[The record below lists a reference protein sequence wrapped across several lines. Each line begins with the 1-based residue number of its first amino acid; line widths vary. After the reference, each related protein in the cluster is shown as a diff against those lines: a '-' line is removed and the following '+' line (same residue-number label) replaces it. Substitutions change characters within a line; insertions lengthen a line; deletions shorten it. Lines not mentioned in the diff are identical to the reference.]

1 MWCGQQ
7 AVVVLMQS
15 YSSLAAALAPLAL
28 PLVVNTM
35 GWIRGFGMELLS
47 HAVWTIRPTFLLG
60 LVKQPERPEP
70 APVSDGGSP
79 QESPEA
85 GSGGEGS
92 GGTPARSPSTPAA
105 HNSTPRGG
113 GSGSARGAGKKRP
126 DDRDEEALRALAD
139 ECHASFMALVV
150 GSGGSA
156 QTKQPK
162 GSRVLTAVELRT
174 LAMLSYAHPQQP
186 PHNFFCVKV
195 AIT

>member
-186 PHNFFCVKV
+186 PHNSCVKV
-195 AIT
+195 AIH